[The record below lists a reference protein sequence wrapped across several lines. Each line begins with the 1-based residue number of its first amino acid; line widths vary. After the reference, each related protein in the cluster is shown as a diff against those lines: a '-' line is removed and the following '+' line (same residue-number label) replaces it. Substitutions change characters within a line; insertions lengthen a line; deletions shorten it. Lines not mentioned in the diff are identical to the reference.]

1 MSELQ
6 IFSSPEFGAVRTIE
20 LNGEPWLV
28 GRDVAEILGYT
39 NPNEAIQDHVDAED
53 KFIRSARGREM
64 LKLFSTVKGM
74 QERLGRQDNWFI
86 NESGLYALVF
96 GSKMPKAQEFK
107 RWVTKEVLPSIRK
120 HGAYM
125 TKETVEQVLTSP
137 DTIIKLAQ
145 QIKAEQEARAA
156 AESQVLALTETAAK
170 QEQLI
175 GELKPKADYTDRIL
189 QNKGLVTITQIA
201 KDYGMSGQAMNEKL
215 HEMKIIYKLGKQWL
229 LYAKYHGKGYTHSET
244 VDFTHKDGTPDVT
257 MNTKWTQ
264 KGRLF
269 LYNELK
275 KVGILPTIERDEEPA
290 A

>member
-6 IFSSPEFGAVRTIE
+6 IFSSPEFGAVRTVDVD
-20 LNGEPWLV
+20 GEPWLV
-28 GRDVAEILGYT
+28 GKDVAVALGHT
-39 NPNEAIQDHVDAED
+39 NPARAIRDYVDAED
-53 KFIRSARGREM
+53 KGVTE
-64 LKLFSTVKGM
+64 TVTPGGK
-74 QERLGRQDNWFI
+74 QELMII
-86 NESGLYALVF
+86 NESGVYSLVF
-96 GSKMPKAQEFK
+96 HSNTPKAKAFSH
-107 RWVTKEVLPSIRK
+107 WVTKEVLPSIRK

-156 AESQVLALTETAAK
+156 AESQVLALTETTAK

>member
-1 MSELQ
+1 MNELH
-6 IFSSPEFGAVRTIE
+6 IFNSPEFGQVRTVE
-20 LNGEPWLV
+20 LNNEPWLV
-28 GRDVAEILGYT
+28 GKDVATALGYT
-39 NPNEAIQDHVDAED
+39 QASKAIFDHVDEED
-53 KFIRSARGREM
+53 KRFVM
-64 LKLFSTVKGM
+64 MPLSTQSSDFQNGNPMAKKIKTAI
-74 QERLGRQDNWFI
+74 I